1 MYFNLIGQLCQVV
14 LRREFMIRKLIIAG
28 IILLGVVIGYK
39 LLIQITDTLKSTE
52 RLSAQAEAVYELEIK
67 NKELKAKLQEIQ
79 SPEFIE
85 EMARNKLGLGKAGE
99 VVVIIPEQ
107 KIKEILGAS
116 SSAQE
121 IRLPN
126 WLGWLRV
133 FWH

>member
-1 MYFNLIGQLCQVV
+1 ML
-14 LRREFMIRKLIIAG
+14 RKLIIAG

-107 KIKEILGAS
+107 KIKEILGATA
-116 SSAQE
+116 SAE
-121 IRLPN
+121 VVRLPN